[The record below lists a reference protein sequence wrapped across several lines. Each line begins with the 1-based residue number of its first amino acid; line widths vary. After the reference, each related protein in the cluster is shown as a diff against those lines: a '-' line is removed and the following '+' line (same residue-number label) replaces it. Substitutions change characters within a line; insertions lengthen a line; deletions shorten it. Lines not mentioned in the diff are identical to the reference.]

1 MNTDIIK
8 IESEQYQAELEKH
21 IPIEINSCIEKL
33 TKLSFIHARL
43 GYMISKMKM
52 YVRQI
57 KADRLSTYTSTVK
70 DNYLSAKMQDA
81 LMDGFAIS
89 EVHLLETLQYQYN
102 TCLVQMENCR
112 TIISKEKEEMKLAGL
127 VQQM

>member
-1 MNTDIIK
+1 MNIDIIK
-8 IESEQYQAELEKH
+8 VEIDLYLKELENH
-21 IPIEINSCIEKL
+21 IPTEINSCI
-33 TKLSFIHARL
+33 TKLATLSSIYARL
-43 GYMISKMKM
+43 GSMIPQLKM

-57 KADRLSTYTSTVK
+57 KADRLMTYTSTVK

-81 LMDGFAIS
+81 LMDGFAIE
-89 EVHLLETLQYQYN
+89 EVYLLELSQNIYSV
-102 TCLVQMENCR
+102 CLVQMENCR